1 MPYANPSR
9 FKLPI
14 VSPYRLTDDRQ
25 AEFLAAME
33 AIMHSGTYRTAGGWS
48 RRVAGCVAAE
58 LRLPGSW
65 TVVPTRSGTDALVMA
80 LAMAGVRPNDHVA
93 APDLAYH
100 AVGAAIS
107 QIGAVPRWIDVDPGS
122 FNMDVGDLAAACD
135 AAPVAAVVA
144 VDNYGTP
151 CDRSGIAR
159 VCASRR
165 IPFVLDACESL
176 GTPPNTENSVCQ
188 ADFVALSFSFTKPIH
203 AAGAGGA
210 LCAPRHVVE
219 ERGGHP
225 GLLMH
230 PRRLPELNAAY
241 LALAWPDLSK
251 VVGKLR
257 LVYDAYRERLAG
269 TPLSG
274 QADGGESNRIHAP
287 FLLPPDAGRSER
299 DALISRLAAS
309 GFEARAYFESQSR
322 LWGTASPLVSARLAG
337 RVICL
342 PTGPGFPLECVE
354 SVTSELKRALGA
366 RRT

>member
-1 MPYANPSR
+1 MR

-14 VSPYRLTDDRQ
+14 VSPYRLAEDRQ

-33 AIMHSGTYRTAGGWS
+33 AIMLSGTYRTAGGWS
-48 RRVAGCVAAE
+48 RRVAGCVATE
-58 LRLPGSW
+58 LRLPASW
-65 TVVPTRSGTDALVMA
+65 SVVPTRSGTDALVMA
-80 LAMAGVRPNDHVA
+80 LAMAGVRPSDHVA

-107 QIGAVPRWIDVDPGS
+107 QVGAVPRWIDVDPGS
-122 FNMDVGDLAAACD
+122 FNMDVGALATACD
-135 AAPVAAVVA
+135 RMPVAAVIA

-176 GTPPNTENSVCQ
+176 GTPRNATNSVCQ

-203 AAGAGGA
+203 AAGTGGA
-210 LCAPRHVVE
+210 LCLPGHVLD

-225 GLLMH
+225 GLLLH

-241 LALAWPDLSK
+241 LTLAWPDLPM
-251 VVGKLR
+251 VVSKLR
-257 LVYDAYRERLAG
+257 LVYDTYREHLSG
-269 TPLSG
+269 TPLTG
-274 QADGGESNRIHAP
+274 QDDGGGSNRIHAP
-287 FLLPPDAGRSER
+287 FLLPPDTSRSDR

-322 LWGTASPLVSARLAG
+322 LWGTPSPPVSAQLAR
-337 RVICL
+337 RVICV

-354 SVTSELKRALGA
+354 GVTSELRQALGA